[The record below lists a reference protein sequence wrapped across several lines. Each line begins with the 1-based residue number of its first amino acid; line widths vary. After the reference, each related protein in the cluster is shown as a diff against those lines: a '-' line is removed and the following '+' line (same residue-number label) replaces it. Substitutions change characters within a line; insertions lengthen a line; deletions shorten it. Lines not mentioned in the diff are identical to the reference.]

1 MRIVPLIFA
10 ACCFLN
16 LVAAGQSTQPTPD
29 AWNGLVDQIVTTLP
43 ADRQNETL
51 SRLIPDEAVIQQF
64 DVTQTETRF
73 RVAEKVNHMAVLWQ
87 HNYSHSPATMVT
99 DLSTSLGDNGEVPA
113 TVKRQLVPRDPAAI
127 TKADATAQR
136 WIARMLSPDATS
148 LITIVLYWE
157 RQPDATAPVPREPTF
172 VLIKGRMAGETPV
185 VTQIRYGQ
193 LSQAL
198 N

>member
-10 ACCFLN
+10 VALFLN
-16 LVAAGQSTQPTPD
+16 LVANGQTTQPTPD
-29 AWNGLVDQIVTTLP
+29 AWNSLVDQIITTLP
-43 ADRQNETL
+43 TDRQNETL
-51 SRLIPDEAVIQQF
+51 SRLIPDETVIQQF

-87 HNYSHSPATMVT
+87 HSYAAAPATMVT
-99 DLSTSLGDNGEVPA
+99 DLSNSLADNLDVPS
-113 TVKRQLVPRDPAAI
+113 TLKRQLVPRDPAAVA
-127 TKADATAQR
+127 KADTTAQR
-136 WIARMLSPDATS
+136 WITRILSPDASS

-157 RQPDATAPVPREPTF
+157 RQPDATAPIPREPTF
-172 VLIKGRMAGETPV
+172 VLIKGRMVGETPAI
-185 VTQIRYGQ
+185 TQIRYGQ